1 MGGEERGGYTNTD
14 GGQQKRRGRGGK
26 GAKKREGYSK
36 RGEEGYSLD
45 VHKQEMNRQAGTRA
59 NSSSR

>member
-1 MGGEERGGYTNTD
+1 MGGEERGGYTNMD

-36 RGEEGYSLD
+36 RRGGIFTGYAYA
-45 VHKQEMNRQAGTRA
+45 QEMNRQAGTRA